1 MLEAKIDVSHFLKIV
16 DTLKEIVREVY
27 FKFSKKGMSIQSMD
41 PAHVAFVT
49 LFLGSDGFDVY
60 KCPRATKCGINLE
73 YFGNILRLSKSPND
87 KLTIMV
93 DDHAG
98 SKSKSQTQGGPNS
111 MDIRIENER
120 SKREADFS
128 MKLVNF
134 EDDDFKIPKLKSDS
148 LLCMRSADFSHI
160 CRDLA
165 NISDTVSLGFL
176 KRGIN
181 LSVKSDF
188 AQGNISICDNDT
200 MKQEDSKEATDKELM
215 TEVEA
220 GEKNVVQ
227 FFSQMSIDEKDAKE
241 FSLKYINIFNKGECF
256 SPIIKIHLSTENK
269 DDTKDPMIMEFKIS
283 DIGEVKFYLAQKI
296 TE

>member
-1 MLEAKIDVSHFLKIV
+1 
-16 DTLKEIVREVY
+16 
-27 FKFSKKGMSIQSMD
+27 
-41 PAHVAFVT
+41 
-49 LFLGSDGFDVY
+49 
-60 KCPRATKCGINLE
+60 
-73 YFGNILRLSKSPND
+73 
-87 KLTIMV
+87 
-93 DDHAG
+93 
-98 SKSKSQTQGGPNS
+98 
-111 MDIRIENER
+111 
-120 SKREADFS
+120 

-148 LLCMRSADFSHI
+148 LLCMRSSDFSHI

-200 MKQEDSKEATDKELM
+200 MNQEDNKDASDKQLM
-215 TEVEA
+215 TDVEA
-220 GEKNVVQ
+220 GAKNVVQ
-227 FFSQMSIDEKDAKE
+227 FFSQMSMDEKSAKD
-241 FSLKYINIFNKGECF
+241 FSLKYINIFAKGECF
-256 SPIIKIHLSTENK
+256 SPVIKIHLSTEDK
-269 DDTKDPMIMEFKIS
+269 DDTKDPMMMEFKIS

>member
-1 MLEAKIDVSHFLKIV
+1 MLEAKIDVSYFLKIV
-16 DTLKEIVREVY
+16 DTLKEIVSEVY

-49 LFLGSDGFDVY
+49 LFMGSDGFDVY
-60 KCPRATKCGINLE
+60 KCPRATKLGINLE

-93 DDHAG
+93 DDHVG
-98 SKSKSQTQGGPNS
+98 SKSKSQTQGGPSS

-134 EDDDFKIPKLKSDS
+134 EDDDFTIPKLKSDS

-200 MKQEDSKEATDKELM
+200 MRQEDSKEATDKELM

-241 FSLKYINIFNKGECF
+241 FSLKYINIFNKAE
-256 SPIIKIHLSTENK
+256 
-269 DDTKDPMIMEFKIS
+269 
-283 DIGEVKFYLAQKI
+283 
-296 TE
+296 